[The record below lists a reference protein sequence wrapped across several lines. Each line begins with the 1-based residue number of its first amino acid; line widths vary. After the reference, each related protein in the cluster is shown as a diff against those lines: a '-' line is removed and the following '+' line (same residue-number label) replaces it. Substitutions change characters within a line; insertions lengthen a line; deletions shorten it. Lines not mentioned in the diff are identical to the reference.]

1 MIARQ
6 IQKSYTADEQK
17 RKVHKLGT
25 ICVQNG
31 IDENDLFKMIR
42 DRKSIEDY
50 EWTSQE
56 VRVNG
61 QKRLYPSKNRYP
73 LEQAV

>member
-1 MIARQ
+1 MKWRIKKKKENKELNDMIARQ

-31 IDENDLFKMIR
+31 IDENDLFKLIR
-42 DRKSIEDY
+42 DRKSVEDY
-50 EWTSQE
+50 EWTS
-56 VRVNG
+56 
-61 QKRLYPSKNRYP
+61 
-73 LEQAV
+73 

>member
-17 RKVHKLGT
+17 RKVHKLGM

-31 IDENDLFKMIR
+31 IDENDLFKLIR
-42 DRKSIEDY
+42 DRKSVEDY
-50 EWTSQE
+50 EWTS
-56 VRVNG
+56 
-61 QKRLYPSKNRYP
+61 
-73 LEQAV
+73 

>member
-6 IQKSYTADEQK
+6 IQKSYTAGEQK

-31 IDENDLFKMIR
+31 IDENDLFKLIR
-42 DRKSIEDY
+42 DRKSVEDY
-50 EWTSQE
+50 EWTS
-56 VRVNG
+56 
-61 QKRLYPSKNRYP
+61 
-73 LEQAV
+73 

>member
-1 MIARQ
+1 MKWRIRKKKENKELNDMIARQ

-17 RKVHKLGT
+17 RKVYKLGT

-31 IDENDLFKMIR
+31 IDENDLFKLIR

-50 EWTSQE
+50 EWTS
-56 VRVNG
+56 
-61 QKRLYPSKNRYP
+61 
-73 LEQAV
+73 